1 MQRDDFKKNWKEIV
15 SGFLKLGATAYGG
28 PAIYGILQAELQEKH
43 QWVSKERFVEGV
55 SLANLIPGATM
66 TQLCMFLG
74 YARGGFWGGLLAGL
88 CFVLPAFGIMLVLTV
103 IYAHLGAT
111 PIMRG
116 GLYGLG
122 PVVLGIF
129 VVAVY
134 RLSQSE
140 LSTLRQVMIAL
151 TAAAAVTFSSLG
163 IASTLLLAAAV
174 GILFF
179 HSLRVGALILAVVTG
194 FLAGASFGPW
204 VSLSLLAPTAQA
216 TAPAQTAGLTEIG
229 MFFSKIGALTFGGGL
244 TIIALIQEQAVD
256 QYHWL
261 THQEFIDG
269 LALGQF
275 TPGPMIIVAAYVG
288 YKIAGLCGAVLAAAA
303 IFLPSFVIT
312 LPILPIFER
321 VRKLVWTTAA
331 MKGIGPAVMGI
342 LVVKLGQMAPHA
354 VPDFAAV
361 AILIATVIALLMS
374 RTGPVKIMIAGSV
387 FGVLR
392 SRFFSLP
399 GVQQTFFMSL
409 RARV

>member
-1 MQRDDFKKNWKEIV
+1 
-15 SGFLKLGATAYGG
+15 
-28 PAIYGILQAELQEKH
+28 
-43 QWVSKERFVEGV
+43 
-55 SLANLIPGATM
+55 
-66 TQLCMFLG
+66 
-74 YARGGFWGGLLAGL
+74 
-88 CFVLPAFGIMLVLTV
+88 VLPAFGIMLVLTV
-103 IYAHLGAT
+103 VYAHLGAT

-134 RLSQSE
+134 RLSRSE

-163 IASTLLLAAAV
+163 IASTLLLAAGV

-179 HSLRVGALILAVVTG
+179 HSLRAGALILVVLIA
-194 FLAGASFGPW
+194 FLTAANFVSW
-204 VSLSLLAPTAQA
+204 VSLSPIVPDAQA
-216 TAPAQTAGLTEIG
+216 TASPHLAGLAEIAT
-229 MFFSKIGALTFGGGL
+229 FFSKIGALTFGGGL
-244 TIIALIQEQAVD
+244 TIIAMIQEQAVD

-288 YKIAGLCGAVLAAAA
+288 YKVAGLGGAVLAAAA

-312 LPILPIFER
+312 LPILPVYER
-321 VRKLVWTTAA
+321 VRKLVWATAA
-331 MKGIGPAVMGI
+331 MKGIGPAVIGI
-342 LVVKLGQMAPHA
+342 LAVKLVQMAPHA
-354 VPDFAAV
+354 LPDSAAV
-361 AILIATVIALLMS
+361 AILIATVIVLLMS
-374 RTGPVKIMIAGSV
+374 RIGVVKTMVAGSV
-387 FGVLR
+387 LGVLR

-399 GVQQTFFMSL
+399 GVT
-409 RARV
+409 